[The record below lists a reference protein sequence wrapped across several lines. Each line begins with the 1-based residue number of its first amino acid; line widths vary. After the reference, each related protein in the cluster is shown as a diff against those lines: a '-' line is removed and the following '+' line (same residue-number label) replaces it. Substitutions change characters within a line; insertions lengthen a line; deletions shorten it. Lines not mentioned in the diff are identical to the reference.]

1 MHRWRNQLTV
11 SIVATLL
18 GLLVVVQLRTQQTSS
33 ALAGLTAQELTV
45 LVANL
50 NAHNEQLRREIVGL
64 DAQLSDLASAESRGE
79 TSVDQIKR
87 DLARVRAWAG
97 LDPLSGP
104 GIAITVSGPIAGPG
118 VEDVLNELHNAGAEA
133 IAVDTVRVVPGS
145 VVAGPAGG
153 LSIEN
158 TVLDD
163 PFQIRAIGSPE
174 SLTGS
179 LTRMGGVI
187 AQLSAAYP
195 SAVLAVTPMD
205 MVNIPASA
213 RSLIPTNGGP
223 RL

>member
-1 MHRWRNQLTV
+1 VHRWRNQLTV
-11 SIVATLL
+11 SLVAALL
-18 GLLVVVQLRTQQTSS
+18 GLLVVVQLRTQQASS

-64 DAQLSDLASAESRGE
+64 DAQLSDLTGAESRGE

-97 LDPLSGP
+97 LEPLSGP
-104 GIAITVSGPIAGPG
+104 GIAIAVSGRIAGPG
-118 VEDVLNELHNAGAEA
+118 VEDLINELHNAGAEA
-133 IAVDTVRVVPGS
+133 IAVDAVRVVPGS

-158 TVLDD
+158 TALDD

-187 AQLSAAYP
+187 AQLSATYP
-195 SAVLAVTPMD
+195 SAVLTVTPMD
-205 MVNIPASA
+205 MVNIPASG

>member
-1 MHRWRNQLTV
+1 V
-11 SIVATLL
+11 
-18 GLLVVVQLRTQQTSS
+18 LVVVQLRGQQAAN
-33 ALAGLTAQELTV
+33 ALAGLSAQELTV
-45 LVANL
+45 LVGNL
-50 NAHNEQLRREIVGL
+50 DAHNEQLRKEVAAL
-64 DAQLSDLASAESRGE
+64 EAQQADIAAAQSRGD
-79 TSVDQIKR
+79 TSVDGISR

-97 LDPLSGP
+97 LDPVMGE
-104 GIAITVSGPIAGPG
+104 GVTITVSGPIAGPG
-118 VEDVLNELHNAGAEA
+118 VEELLNELHNAGAEA
-133 IAVDTVRVVPGS
+133 IAVDTVRIVPGS

-158 TVLDD
+158 TALND

-187 AQLSAAYP
+187 AQLSATYP
-195 SAVLAVTPMD
+195 SAVLTVTPMD
-205 MVNIPASA
+205 VVNIPAST

>member
-11 SIVATLL
+11 SLVAALL
-18 GLLVVVQLRTQQTSS
+18 GLLVVVQLRTQQASS

-64 DAQLSDLASAESRGE
+64 DGQLSDLTGAESRGE

-97 LDPLSGP
+97 LEPLSGP

-118 VEDVLNELHNAGAEA
+118 VEDVINELHNAGAEA
-133 IAVDTVRVVPGS
+133 IAVETVRVVPGS

-158 TVLDD
+158 TALDD

-187 AQLSAAYP
+187 AQLSATYP
-195 SAVLAVTPMD
+195 SAVLTVTPMD

>member
-11 SIVATLL
+11 SIVAVLL
-18 GLLVVVQLRTQQTSS
+18 GLLVVVQLRTQQASS

-64 DAQLSDLASAESRGE
+64 DAQLSDLTGAESRGE

-97 LDPLSGP
+97 LEPLSGP
-104 GIAITVSGPIAGPG
+104 GIAITVSGAIAGPG
-118 VEDVLNELHNAGAEA
+118 VEDVINELHNAGAEA

-158 TVLDD
+158 TALDD
-163 PFQIRAIGSPE
+163 PFQIKAIGSPE

-195 SAVLAVTPMD
+195 SAVLTVTPMD

>member
-11 SIVATLL
+11 SIVAVLL

-64 DAQLSDLASAESRGE
+64 DAQLSDLTGAESRGE

-97 LDPLSGP
+97 LEPLTGP
-104 GIAITVSGPIAGPG
+104 GIAITVSGAIAGPG
-118 VEDVLNELHNAGAEA
+118 VEDVINELHNAGAEA

-158 TVLDD
+158 TALDD
-163 PFQIRAIGSPE
+163 PFQIKAIGSPE

-187 AQLSAAYP
+187 AQLSATYP
-195 SAVLAVTPMD
+195 SALLTVTPMD
-205 MVNIPASA
+205 VVNIPASA
-213 RSLIPTNGGP
+213 RSLIPINGGP

>member
-1 MHRWRNQLTV
+1 MHRWGNQLTV
-11 SIVATLL
+11 SIVAVLL
-18 GLLVVVQLRTQQTSS
+18 GLLVVVQLRTQQASS

-64 DAQLSDLASAESRGE
+64 DAQLSDLTGAESRGE

-97 LDPLSGP
+97 LEPLSGP
-104 GIAITVSGPIAGPG
+104 GIAITVSGAIAGPG
-118 VEDVLNELHNAGAEA
+118 VEDVINELHNAGAEA

-158 TVLDD
+158 TALDD
-163 PFQIRAIGSPE
+163 PFQIKAIGSPE

-187 AQLSAAYP
+187 AQLSATYP
-195 SAVLAVTPMD
+195 SAVLTVTPMD
-205 MVNIPASA
+205 MVNIPASV
-213 RSLIPTNGGP
+213 RSLVPTNGGP

>member
-1 MHRWRNQLTV
+1 MTV
-11 SIVATLL
+11 WYNTVPRPRS
-18 GLLVVVQLRTQQTSS
+18 QQASS

-64 DAQLSDLASAESRGE
+64 DAQLSDLTGAESRGE
-79 TSVDQIKR
+79 TSVDQIRR

-97 LDPLSGP
+97 LEPLNGP

-118 VEDVLNELHNAGAEA
+118 VEELLNELHNAGAEA

-158 TVLDD
+158 TALND

-187 AQLSAAYP
+187 AQLSATYP
-195 SAVLAVTPMD
+195 SGVLTVTPMD
-205 MVNIPASA
+205 VVNIPAST

>member
-11 SIVATLL
+11 SIVAALL

-64 DAQLSDLASAESRGE
+64 DTQLSDLTGAESRGE

-97 LDPLSGP
+97 LEPLSGP

-187 AQLSAAYP
+187 AQLSATYP
-195 SAVLAVTPMD
+195 SAVLTVTPMD
-205 MVNIPASA
+205 TVNIPASA

>member
-11 SIVATLL
+11 SIVAALL
-18 GLLVVVQLRTQQTSS
+18 GLLVVVQLHTQQASS

-50 NAHNEQLRREIVGL
+50 NAHNEELRREIVGL
-64 DAQLSDLASAESRGE
+64 DAQLSDLTGAESRGE

-97 LDPLSGP
+97 LEPLSGP
-104 GIAITVSGPIAGPG
+104 GIAISVSGPIAGPG

-179 LTRMGGVI
+179 LTRMGGVL
-187 AQLSAAYP
+187 AQLSATYP
-195 SAVLAVTPMD
+195 SAVLTVTPMD

>member
-1 MHRWRNQLTV
+1 M
-11 SIVATLL
+11 
-18 GLLVVVQLRTQQTSS
+18 
-33 ALAGLTAQELTV
+33 

-64 DAQLSDLASAESRGE
+64 DAQLSDLTGAESRGE

-97 LDPLSGP
+97 LEPLIGP

-158 TVLDD
+158 TALDD

-187 AQLSAAYP
+187 AQLSTTYP
-195 SAVLAVTPMD
+195 SAVLTVTPMD